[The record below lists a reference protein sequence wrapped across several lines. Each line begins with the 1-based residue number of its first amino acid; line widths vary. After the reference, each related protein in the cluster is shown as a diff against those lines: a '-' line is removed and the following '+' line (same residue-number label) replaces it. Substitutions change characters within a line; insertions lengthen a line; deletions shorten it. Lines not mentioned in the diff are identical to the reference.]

1 MRFSARVCSRR
12 RCTRHGCTPAE
23 ETGTISQLD
32 FGCGARRICV
42 RLAHVAS
49 TWPEGSPAAQRC
61 EHALI
66 SLACRHAAHGMS
78 TRVQGIKPLRCASF
92 TAVKQPS
99 WPCTWPPPPQP
110 LCNPTASRCTRLTA
124 CSPSPHRPL
133 LFVIAD
139 AGLPPDAPSADTM
152 MVFFATP
159 SSTDRTLVAK
169 LMEHSVS
176 PDASA

>member
-99 WPCTWPPPPQP
+99 WACTWPPPPQP
-110 LCNPTASRCTRLTA
+110 LCSPTVMLRQCQRGQHDVGHKCKKSRAQRLPEIS
-124 CSPSPHRPL
+124 SPEVKRSRGS
-133 LFVIAD
+133 F
-139 AGLPPDAPSADTM
+139 SADI
-152 MVFFATP
+152 
-159 SSTDRTLVAK
+159 
-169 LMEHSVS
+169 
-176 PDASA
+176 SA